1 MPGATIAA
9 TSGVR
14 VASGPIRAASC
25 GMLART
31 GLRSVGLAL
40 AGVFCLSSAA
50 EAQPS
55 SRRVGVVM
63 VARLQDAVQVRWSVQ
78 PAAGTSMQRIAPS
91 QASPLQVESNA
102 GHLLR
107 FNTSIRRALG
117 SEMRAQFRLE
127 TTDGRSLLLAI
138 HAESSRAGTEPALGT
153 ATGALVANTWSK
165 IDPGSGRQNVTP
177 TFLAVTKEGADSV
190 VRMTLV
196 AF

>member
-1 MPGATIAA
+1 
-9 TSGVR
+9 
-14 VASGPIRAASC
+14 
-25 GMLART
+25 
-31 GLRSVGLAL
+31 
-40 AGVFCLSSAA
+40 
-50 EAQPS
+50 
-55 SRRVGVVM
+55 
-63 VARLQDAVQVRWSVQ
+63 
-78 PAAGTSMQRIAPS
+78 
-91 QASPLQVESNA
+91 
-102 GHLLR
+102 
-107 FNTSIRRALG
+107 
-117 SEMRAQFRLE
+117 MRAQFRLE